1 MARILVIEADDQVR
15 RTLRRALGRAG
26 YRVLEARDGGE
37 ALRLHRDNP
46 ADLVITDIRMP
57 EVDGSEVIAALRRL
71 APRLKLIGMFA
82 DDHFRQSDT
91 QRMADRLGA
100 FANLPKPVDL
110 EALLEMVK
118 LALAK

>member
-1 MARILVIEADDQVR
+1 MARILVIEAEDLVR
-15 RTLRRALGRAG
+15 RALRRALERAG
-26 YRVLEARDGGE
+26 HKVLEARDGGE

-57 EVDGSEVIAALRRL
+57 EVDGSEVVAALRRL

-82 DDHFRQSDT
+82 HDQFRQSDT

-110 EALLEMVK
+110 DALLEMVK